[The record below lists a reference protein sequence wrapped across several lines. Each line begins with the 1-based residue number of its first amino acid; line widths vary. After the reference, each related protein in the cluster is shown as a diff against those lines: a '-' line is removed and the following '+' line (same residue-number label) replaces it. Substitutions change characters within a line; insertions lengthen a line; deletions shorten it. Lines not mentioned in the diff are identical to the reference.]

1 MSANSSA
8 SRHSRSSSCTSAC
21 SSTAISSASRRSGRS
36 ERSVSSRRATSRV
49 RERAQADNCVA
60 PPPGELVARLG
71 RCDAGALVFG
81 VARSNGDVA
90 SIFAVDAEA
99 TQCDS
104 LNHRGGPIDL
114 SPEWGRVQRDTEL
127 FSATEGASQMGLV
140 KDFRDSGAVDEG
152 AVPVNISYDIIRQFS
167 AQLYTTPRKA
177 IEELICNSYDAGAGE
192 CYVGLPQS
200 AKEPLVVLDNG
211 KSMDFDGIRAL
222 WQVAKSPKVTK
233 DSQPRVA
240 NGRMQIGKFGVGKLA
255 AFALGERLT
264 HVACVKGTVR
274 IISVGQRDIRDKAG
288 GKAPSFDVY
297 KLPLKEAHALLTPL
311 LGQLPKPWE
320 KKWASWTL
328 AIV

>member
-1 MSANSSA
+1 MA
-8 SRHSRSSSCTSAC
+8 
-21 SSTAISSASRRSGRS
+21 
-36 ERSVSSRRATSRV
+36 VSSQGRRW
-49 RERAQADNCVA
+49 
-60 PPPGELVARLG
+60 P
-71 RCDAGALVFG
+71 
-81 VARSNGDVA
+81 
-90 SIFAVDAEA
+90 
-99 TQCDS
+99 
-104 LNHRGGPIDL
+104 
-114 SPEWGRVQRDTEL
+114 
-127 FSATEGASQMGLV
+127 MGLI
-140 KDFRDSGAVDEG
+140 KDFRTAGATDEG
-152 AVPVNISYDIIRQFS
+152 AVSVNISYDIIRQFS

-177 IEELICNSYDAGAGE
+177 IEELICNSYDAGAAE
-192 CYVGLPQS
+192 CHVTLPQA

-255 AFALGERLT
+255 AFAVGERLT

-328 AIV
+328 AIVEEIDPNAVGDALNIGFLRRMVMTALPVSSTFKVHLQGDLVPRRAIPPEDIDVSVDVIDEKFRKQLSD